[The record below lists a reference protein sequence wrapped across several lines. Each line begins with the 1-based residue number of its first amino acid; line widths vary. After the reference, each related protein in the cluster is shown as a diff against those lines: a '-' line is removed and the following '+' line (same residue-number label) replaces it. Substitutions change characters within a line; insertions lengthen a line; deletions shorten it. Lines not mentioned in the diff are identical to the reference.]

1 MLVHSFALGAAWGVN
16 GMSQFLDYLQARA
29 DEEDVSDWFLVSQ
42 DMIDQF
48 AEATKDHQYIHVDP
62 ERAKQSPFGGTIAH
76 GFLTLS
82 LLPHLCADARGDI
95 VPDGATEINYGSNKL
110 RFLAPVRSGKRVRG
124 RFKPLEIVEKR
135 PGQLQ
140 LTTEATVEIEGESKP
155 ALICEWITQFQL

>member
-1 MLVHSFALGAAWGVN
+1 
-16 GMSQFLDYLQARA
+16 MSQFLEHLQARSG
-29 DEEDVSDWFLVSQ
+29 EEDVSDWLLVSQ
-42 DMIDQF
+42 EMIDRF

-82 LLPHLCADARGDI
+82 LLSHLCADARGNI
-95 VPDGATEINYGSNKL
+95 VPEGATEINYGSNKL

-135 PGQLQ
+135 PGQIQ
-140 LTTEATVEIEGESKP
+140 LTTEATVEIEGEDKP
-155 ALICEWITQFQL
+155 ALICEWITQFKL

>member
-1 MLVHSFALGAAWGVN
+1 MG
-16 GMSQFLDYLQARA
+16 QFFDYLQSRA
-29 DEEDVSDWFLVSQ
+29 DEEAVSGWILVSQ
-42 DMIDQF
+42 EMIDQF
-48 AEATKDHQYIHVDP
+48 AGATKDHQYIHVDP

-82 LLPHLCADARGDI
+82 LLSHLCNDARGDI

-135 PGQLQ
+135 PGQIQ
-140 LTTEATVEIEGESKP
+140 LTTEATVEIEGEDKP
-155 ALICEWITQFQL
+155 ALICEWITQFKL